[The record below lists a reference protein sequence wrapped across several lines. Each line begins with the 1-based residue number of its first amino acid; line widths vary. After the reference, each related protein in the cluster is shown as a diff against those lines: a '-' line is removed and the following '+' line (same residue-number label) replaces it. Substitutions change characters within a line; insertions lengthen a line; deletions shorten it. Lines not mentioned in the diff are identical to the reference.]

1 MEKRLKFLP
10 AINQKTLQKAK
21 GLSMTFVI
29 FSFLIIMMIGF
40 IVATLNFGNRIQTL
54 KNNVSI
60 LNSQISDYHTR
71 IQTVNTELDFYKQAL
86 LVMEE
91 D

>member
-10 AINQKTLQKAK
+10 AINDRTLQRTKK
-21 GLSMTFVI
+21 LSITFVI

-40 IVATLNFGNRIQTL
+40 IVATLNFGSRIQTL
-54 KNNVSI
+54 KNNVSV

-71 IQTVNTELDFYKQAL
+71 IQTVNTELNFYKQAL